1 MCKNLKTKSKILSAI
16 LSVSILS
23 ASLSAFVSGSLG
35 VQAAESSP
43 TVSANKYKLK
53 DNIQDGVILHCFD
66 WTYNDIKAELPKIA
80 KAGFTSIQT
89 SPAQPNGTGTWYWL
103 YQPISFSIGTNGVG
117 TKAELQSLCDE
128 AEKYGIKI
136 IVDVVANHLRGD
148 HNNIDNDL
156 KPSEYWHTFGGG
168 IDWKNRWQVTHGS
181 IGMPD
186 IATENPYVQ
195 QKVCNYVQELKSV
208 GVDGLRWD
216 AAKHIGV
223 PSEGDDFWK
232 SVTQYGLYNYG
243 EILGGPDDRSTGN
256 EDIMK
261 EYTDYI
267 SVTDSNYGKEL
278 RDSFNS
284 GKAPTSSGNWSEKGI
299 SNDKLLYWGESHD
312 TWSNNKDWGFSNEM
326 SQNVIDRA
334 YAVAAS
340 RNKVTA
346 LYFSRPSS
354 TNKESIKMG
363 EKGSTHYTSSEVA
376 QINKFHNAM
385 DGKADY
391 YTVSDGCSVI
401 TRKDGGAVIVKGS
414 GSGEVSVEN
423 GGGYAKPGT
432 YTDAVSGNTFTIT
445 SSTISGT
452 IGSSGIAVVYDAEP
466 EGPSASVTPGSTNY
480 NTDELTLTLN
490 CKNAKNA
497 QYSIDDGAFVNY
509 TNGQQITIG
518 TNLAY
523 DTVTTVTV
531 KASDGK
537 TTSDPETYTYTKVDP
552 NAVKVVAY
560 DNSSTKWSKVNAYFW
575 SDDNKE
581 MTSWPGK
588 KMTDKGNNIFDIE
601 VPDGAKYVIFNNGDS
616 QTDDLRIADGNK
628 IYSNGSWQNYSTV
641 KPTQPTTAPSTTV
654 RPTTI
659 ATQPSTTQ
667 PTTSQPATTQPA
679 TTQPSTTQPVTE
691 PSNRILIG
699 DVDLNGTFTVCDST
713 EVQRYIVNI
722 STLSDEA
729 LIAAD
734 VDKDSVISV
743 KDATMIQAYIVKLIV
758 EDSYCGTYTENVAPT
773 QPTTNVTKPTTEPTS
788 IQTKNYVYFNNT
800 ENWSTVNVYVWSSKG
815 STYMSWPG
823 KAMESIGNNT
833 YRFELPNGAE
843 YAIFNNGSTQTDDLK
858 IPDVNMIYSNGQWS
872 KYSK

>member
-1 MCKNLKTKSKILSAI
+1 M
-16 LSVSILS
+16 SILS

-363 EKGSTHYTSSEVA
+363 EKGSTHFTSSEVA

-509 TNGQQITIG
+509 TNGQKITIG

-659 ATQPSTTQ
+659 ATQPTT
-667 PTTSQPATTQPA
+667 TQPATTQPA

-758 EDSYCGTYTENVAPT
+758 EDSYCGTYTENVAPA
-773 QPTTNVTKPTTEPTS
+773 QPTTNVTEPTTEPTS

-800 ENWSTVNVYVWSSKG
+800 ENWSTVNVYAWSSTD

-843 YAIFNNGSTQTDDLK
+843 YAIFNNGSAQTGDLK
-858 IPDVNMIYSNGQWS
+858 IPDVNTPS
-872 KYSK
+872 KI

>member
-1 MCKNLKTKSKILSAI
+1 M
-16 LSVSILS
+16 SILS

-667 PTTSQPATTQPA
+667 PTTSQPTTSQPA

>member
-1 MCKNLKTKSKILSAI
+1 M
-16 LSVSILS
+16 SILS

-466 EGPSASVTPGSTNY
+466 EGPSASVNPGSTNY

-518 TNLAY
+518 TNLPY

-552 NAVKVVAY
+552 NAIKVVAY

-659 ATQPSTTQ
+659 ATQPTT
-667 PTTSQPATTQPA
+667 TQPATTQPA

-699 DVDLNGTFTVCDST
+699 DVDLNGTITVSDST
-713 EVQRYIVNI
+713 EVQRYIVHI

-734 VDKDSVISV
+734 VNKDSVISV
-743 KDATMIQAYIVKLIV
+743 KDATMIQAYVVKLIG

-800 ENWSTVNVYVWSSKG
+800 ENWSTVNVYAWSSTD

>member
-1 MCKNLKTKSKILSAI
+1 M
-16 LSVSILS
+16 SILS

-128 AEKYGIKI
+128 ADKYGIKV

-659 ATQPSTTQ
+659 ATQP
-667 PTTSQPATTQPA
+667 ATTQPA